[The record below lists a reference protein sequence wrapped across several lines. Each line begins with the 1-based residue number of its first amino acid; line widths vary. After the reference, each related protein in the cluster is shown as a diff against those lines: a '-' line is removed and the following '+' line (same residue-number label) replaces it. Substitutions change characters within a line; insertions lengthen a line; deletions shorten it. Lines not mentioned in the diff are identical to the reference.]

1 MSDTEKEPEL
11 SREARIL
18 SAVKLTLTSVI
29 KDTATTPGMKHPL
42 SDRTIEDLRKCL
54 FLISEREQ
62 ELARESGR
70 PMAMR
75 PRYVDEAPAGP
86 TVTEIPVSRITRK
99 KPRS

>member
-1 MSDTEKEPEL
+1 MTETEKEPEI
-11 SREARIL
+11 SREQRIL

-62 ELARESGR
+62 ELAQESGT

-75 PRYVDEAPAGP
+75 PRYIDEAQASPG
-86 TVTEIPVSRITRK
+86 VTEIPVSRITRK